1 MILPIIPILYSAMD
15 YLMDQKERIEE
26 LEKKLERTANEN
38 RKALIKA
45 QIEIYYEQGL
55 EALARFE
62 NDTPKSVRDYFLGYR
77 KTKPDFNE
85 ISMEMAR
92 EHPDMKKLD
101 SKIVY
106 ISISIA
112 LGILTILY
120 FFGL

>member
-15 YLMDQKERIEE
+15 YLMDNKERIED
-26 LEKKLERTANEN
+26 LEKKLERTTNEN
-38 RKALIKA
+38 RKALIKT
-45 QIEIYYEQGL
+45 QIEIYYGQGL

-62 NDTPKSVRDYFLGYR
+62 NDTPKSVRDYFLGQR
-77 KTKPDFNE
+77 KDKPDFQE
-85 ISMEMAR
+85 ISNEMK
-92 EHPDMKKLD
+92 EIHYHSQSLD
-101 SKIVY
+101 SKVVY